1 MLLAAAIPFV
11 GCRTQ
16 GSADLGETIRLESG
30 VEFDGPDGADL
41 LSLDPRPAG
50 VTLSDGAGATRARY
64 RLVEGRLRIRES
76 VGKPV
81 GFVARAPDGGRGLRI
96 LDASGSVIFVLRSE
110 PDGDLRLEDA
120 EEVTVY
126 ELKSRD
132 YGLKVVGASGELEAK
147 VRTREGKI
155 SLRKADGKTVLGT
168 RAAIP
173 PVAVA
178 CLALRDLRLSYRVGL
193 VLAILHWGEEVL

>member
-1 MLLAAAIPFV
+1 MLLAAAITFA
-11 GCRTQ
+11 GCKTR
-16 GSADLGETIRLESG
+16 GSANPGETIRLESG

-41 LSLDPRPAG
+41 LSLDPRQTG
-50 VTLSDGAGATRARY
+50 VRLSDGAGATRARY
-64 RLVEGRLRIRES
+64 QLVEGRLQIRES

-96 LDASGSVIFVLRSE
+96 LDASERVIFVLRSE

-147 VRTREGKI
+147 VRTRKGKI
-155 SLRKADGKTVLGT
+155 SLRNADGKTVLGT

-178 CLALRDLRLSYRVGL
+178 CLALRDLRLSYRLGL
-193 VLAILHWGEEVL
+193 ALAILHWGEEVL